1 MFSTCARWIRKSSP
15 AVLNYST
22 LSTAQSGR
30 LTLSKLSRNFSLS
43 AVENF
48 HISRSD
54 FISPSSSRCF
64 TPVLIHQRNFA
75 KMAKMASFEKNGI
88 IPDVIDK
95 VPGELMNVCYGGNVQ
110 AKEGNVLTPTQVKD
124 QPELSWNAEDESFY
138 TICMTDPDAP
148 SRVDPKFREWHHWL
162 VVNVPGCKLQSG
174 DVLSAY
180 IGSGPPK
187 DTGLHRYVFLVYK
200 QKCKREFDETRLKNN
215 SADGRG
221 GFKIASFAKKYEL
234 GTPVA
239 GNFFQ
244 AEYDDYVPKLYE
256 KLGVKT
262 EPPKDPKAKGA
273 KEAEKPKDTKAEA
286 SKEAKPDAA
295 KDAKPDAAKD
305 AKPEAAK
312 EDKPEAAKEDKPEA
326 AKEAT
331 PAAAKEATPE
341 AAKEATPEAAKEAA
355 PEAPK
360 EQEQKAAAQ

>member
-1 MFSTCARWIRKSSP
+1 MFSTCARLIRKSSP

-22 LSTAQSGR
+22 LSTAQPGR
-30 LTLSKLSRNFSLS
+30 LSKLSRNFSLS

-48 HISRSD
+48 HTSRSH
-54 FISPSSSRCF
+54 FISPSSSHCF
-64 TPVLIHQRNFA
+64 TPVIIHKRNF
-75 KMAKMASFEKNGI
+75 AKMASFEKNGI
-88 IPDVIDK
+88 VPDVIDK
-95 VPGELMNVCYGGNVQ
+95 APGELMNVCYGDVQ

-124 QPELSWNAEDESFY
+124 QPELSWNAEDGSFY

-148 SRVDPKFREWHHWL
+148 SREDPKFREWHHWL
-162 VVNVPGCKLQSG
+162 VVNVPGCKLQNG

-187 DTGLHRYVFLVYK
+187 DTGLHRYVFLVYR

-221 GFKIASFAKKYEL
+221 GFKIAEFAKKYEL

-262 EPPKDPKAKGA
+262 EEPKKDPKAKGA
-273 KEAEKPKDTKAEA
+273 KAAEKPKDAKAEA
-286 SKEAKPDAA
+286 PKE
-295 KDAKPDAAKD
+295 

-312 EDKPEAAKEDKPEA
+312 EAKPEA
-326 AKEAT
+326 AKEA
-331 PAAAKEATPE
+331 K
-341 AAKEATPEAAKEAA
+341 

-360 EQEQKAAAQ
+360 EEEQKAAAP